1 MPGWSSS
8 VNSLFVGVH
17 IARPNSINVLFAAF
31 LGVVRTAVARC
42 SKKPLIIAS
51 ASHFAAMSLGIMMEI
66 FPSVVSSLFAFS
78 KNCSGDRV
86 SLCLA
91 RLRCLSSHFRLFS
104 KNGGLLTIVSNSF
117 SGL

>member
-8 VNSLFVGVH
+8 INSLFIGVH
-17 IARPNSINVLFAAF
+17 VVRPNSISVLFAAF
-31 LGVVRTAVARC
+31 FGVVRTAVARC
-42 SKKPLIIAS
+42 NENPLIIAS
-51 ASHFAAMSLGIMMEI
+51 ASHLVAVSLGIMMEI
-66 FPSVVSSLFAFS
+66 FPSEVSSSLAFA

-104 KNGGLLTIVSNSF
+104 KNGGLLTIVSNGSL
-117 SGL
+117 GV